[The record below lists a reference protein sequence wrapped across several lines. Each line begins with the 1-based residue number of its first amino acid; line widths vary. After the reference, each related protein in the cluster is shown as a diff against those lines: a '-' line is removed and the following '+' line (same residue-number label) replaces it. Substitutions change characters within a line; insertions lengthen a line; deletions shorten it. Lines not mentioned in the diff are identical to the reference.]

1 MLAMQARAIIVTPF
15 LNQSFLFDWNS
26 ATEMVPIPVTEQCEI
41 IDIKWSRQAATGP
54 NPTAPYFFEV
64 YTSTAVVPF
73 VFPAGSGLNYSWA
86 VPFAPGTQY
95 QICMFDIMGNTGGCQ
110 ASYTVIPSLST
121 SKPNCTNVTYPGFLD
136 VVGTVDTGPLSQYGW
151 IDQCS
156 ELSILPKNGTPPYT
170 LTIAPSLHPPYN
182 ITSNDMSS
190 INWTVSLSYASQ
202 FFIGL
207 YDSAGNAWSNGPLH
221 SGGGGTIGCLAG
233 NVTSSSNQ
241 IQPAVAIGA
250 GVGGLVAGLLIGL
263 AVALLFLRRYY
274 AKKLHADRFV
284 GSPDAMTS
292 VNLPQ
297 DFRYSA
303 IPTTSSSG
311 GLLSHPGHTRS
322 PSGALH
328 RLRSGLLQYQVEPFV
343 MPDENGRLANEAT
356 SIGSLTT
363 PPESV
368 SAGATGPQQLYVLHH
383 DSNIPPVTI
392 LHGTGT
398 EIVELPPRYAQGRD
412 TSPSDGVSE
421 GQSRADTR
429 SDGSRT
435 EASQPLAI
443 HEPRQPVHLGK
454 SGR

>member
-1 MLAMQARAIIVTPF
+1 
-15 LNQSFLFDWNS
+15 
-26 ATEMVPIPVTEQCEI
+26 
-41 IDIKWSRQAATGP
+41 
-54 NPTAPYFFEV
+54 
-64 YTSTAVVPF
+64 
-73 VFPAGSGLNYSWA
+73 
-86 VPFAPGTQY
+86 
-95 QICMFDIMGNTGGCQ
+95 
-110 ASYTVIPSLST
+110 
-121 SKPNCTNVTYPGFLD
+121 
-136 VVGTVDTGPLSQYGW
+136 
-151 IDQCS
+151 
-156 ELSILPKNGTPPYT
+156 
-170 LTIAPSLHPPYN
+170 
-182 ITSNDMSS
+182 MSS